1 MMRLH
6 YSQSRNDLHAE
17 PVSCT
22 CKGTPTWSFKTAD
35 QYPHKIRLAGYDDA
49 NFWNNVNAAP
59 REASCKCG
67 RRYRYQ
73 WLPEGV
79 EFEWLD
85 TTPTPAPDASPS
97 ASSAP
102 AAVAVP
108 STSALATDGADRGE
122 AG

>member
-1 MMRLH
+1 MMLLT

-22 CKGTPTWSFKTAD
+22 CKGAPRWDFKTAD
-35 QYPHKIRLAGYDDA
+35 QFPHKIRLAGYDDA
-49 NFWNNVNAAP
+49 NFWQNVNAAP
-59 REASCKCG
+59 RENACKCG

-85 TTPTPAPDASPS
+85 AQAIEARRAETGTGSVHESAVPKGDAS
-97 ASSAP
+97 
-102 AAVAVP
+102 
-108 STSALATDGADRGE
+108 
-122 AG
+122 